1 MSSKCRGTKP
11 SDTRDEAR
19 SIHQVSRSYQRDKNF
34 LDRSTRCPGGIEI
47 VIRKSLE
54 TRQIARCRGGIELAF
69 KINFFRRKKHRHE
82 CNQACN
88 STNDPNTILTSQNHL
103 STENFKHMDLK
114 NIPAH
119 TKQVQPIFYFKNKSR
134 QFSEYILTHVNL
146 VMAKSHCTCTCI
158 KSSKEYCVLCM
169 KNITRLH
176 KYIHVMTI

>member
-1 MSSKCRGTKP
+1 MSSKCRGTKA

-19 SIHQVSRSYQRDKNF
+19 SIHQVSRSYRRDKNF
-34 LDRSTRCPGGIEI
+34 LDRSTRC
-47 VIRKSLE
+47 
-54 TRQIARCRGGIELAF
+54 RGGIELAF
-69 KINFFRRKKHRHE
+69 KMNFFRREKHRHE

-114 NIPAH
+114 NTHAH
-119 TKQVQPIFYFKNKSR
+119 TKQVQPILYFKNKSR

-169 KNITRLH
+169 KNIVRLH
-176 KYIHVMTI
+176 KYIYVMTI